1 MCPVTKMARKLGV
14 KVGSPNR
21 PLVAFYQR
29 IPSFTLG
36 SVEVSPLSMAEAYAT
51 FAARGIHCSPIIIDT
66 IETRDGK
73 ELDAPSAKCKRVMST
88 SVADGVNKM
97 LVHVMTSGTGK
108 RAVTSDGRP
117 QAGKTGTINSAEA
130 VWFAGYTPE
139 IAAVAMISIDNR
151 KRPFIKSKAA
161 KREGRFRSRG
171 VNSFVVPS
179 TGVRLEG
186 SGSGD
191 AGMKIWKPTMDS
203 YLKDVPRT
211 PFNKPPARITG
222 SQDR

>member
-1 MCPVTKMARKLGV
+1 
-14 KVGSPNR
+14 
-21 PLVAFYQR
+21 
-29 IPSFTLG
+29 
-36 SVEVSPLSMAEAYAT
+36 VSPLSMAEAYAT